1 MAPTICGKQPQ
12 LRTPDKEEGALT
24 MTEDPKSS
32 VGLRPNLSQLQGMKG
47 TVKKLQRSR
56 HSVRIRMTTQPKL
69 ERHSEQ
75 S

>member
-1 MAPTICGKQPQ
+1 
-12 LRTPDKEEGALT
+12 